1 MGSVDHTVWQQD
13 DVDPA
18 GVEQAMRALERE
30 RFLRREQA
38 LPARAL
44 NLVTVV
50 EAAYAGE
57 IARRLEATG
66 GNAPSRSILL
76 RVEPGRTRLA
86 ARVTLDG
93 DGTSAMHELVT
104 FDIGRRHLARLES
117 IVDPVV
123 MTDVPTLLWSP
134 HQIPGALDAL
144 LPLAQTVMLD
154 SSDAGDPAEGFDEA
168 LALQERH
175 DVSIVDLSWLR
186 TQPWRQRLASA
197 FAEPHRRGRLDD
209 VREVEVRHQ
218 RGSAAAAWLLLGWLA
233 DRLGWRPD
241 PAEPGVAIDPR
252 GGRVALRPVEADA
265 GVTGLAGATVR
276 GADGSSF
283 ALDRNP
289 GGLRG
294 RDRPAPGDP
303 KDERSWTIMGASRGE
318 AGVLSAALRRTLVPD
333 DGYRAALSGARRLL
347 ADRA

>member
-1 MGSVDHTVWQQD
+1 MASVDHTVWQQD

-66 GNAPSRSILL
+66 ANAPSRSILL
-76 RVEPGRTRLA
+76 RVDPGRTRLA
-86 ARVTLDG
+86 ARVTLAG

-104 FDIGRRHLARLES
+104 FDIGRRHLDRLES

-134 HQIPGALDAL
+134 HQIDGALDAL

-154 SSDAGDPAEGFDEA
+154 SSDAGDPAEGLDAA

-186 TQPWRQRLASA
+186 TLPWRQRLASA

-218 RGSAAAAWLLLGWLA
+218 PGSSAAAWLLLGWLA
-233 DRLGWRPD
+233 DRLGWRPA
-241 PAEPGVAIDPR
+241 AEPGVALDAR
-252 GGRVALRPVEADA
+252 GSRVALRPVEADA

-276 GADGSSF
+276 GTDGASF

-294 RDRPAPGDP
+294 RDRPAPGDAEQ
-303 KDERSWTIMGASRGE
+303 ERSWTIMGASRGE
-318 AGVLSAALRRTLVPD
+318 AGVLSAGLRRTLVPD
-333 DGYRAALSGARRLL
+333 DGYRAALAGARRLL
-347 ADRA
+347 TEPT